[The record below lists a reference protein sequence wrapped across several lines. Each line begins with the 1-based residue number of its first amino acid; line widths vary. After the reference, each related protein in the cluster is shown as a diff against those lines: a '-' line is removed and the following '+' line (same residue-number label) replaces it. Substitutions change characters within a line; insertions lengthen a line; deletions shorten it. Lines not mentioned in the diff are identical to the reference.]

1 MADRLR
7 LLFVGLWAALLIAK
21 IGLAAWL
28 PPLVDET
35 FYTWEG
41 RHLAWAYSDLPGLTA
56 WLTRLGI
63 ELGGL
68 NPLAVRL
75 PFLALGAAVPW
86 LVVGLARRWFDP
98 VHAWLAGLL
107 ALAMPLSGSL
117 GMLATPDVPLVLAML
132 LCLDGIARLRERI
145 DRAGLAVLA
154 LGLAMGALSHYRFVL
169 ALAAGLAGL
178 LLDPRGRRLLGE
190 PRVWA
195 AIALGALAWLP
206 LMLWNLQYG
215 GAGLR
220 FQFVDRHPW
229 AFHAE
234 GWTWLPS
241 QFLLVTPAL
250 FVLLAWTLATAWRRR
265 ADPAAPW
272 GLLAGFA
279 AVAVPG
285 YFVMGFFVDSERV
298 SFHWPLAG
306 WLALAVAAPAVL
318 QAWPAWARRAVWGLA
333 GLGLTA
339 LLGYHTAAAMPAAR
353 HALAGNAL
361 YPGYFAGWPELAA
374 ELRRLDLPPDTAIV
388 ANYLDVGAQLAFNLD
403 RPDVLVLEHAKN
415 QHSGRAAQLR
425 HWRQVYQ
432 RQPGATAPVLLV
444 VDQHADK
451 MEHQLAE
458 FHRLCETFGPLPAPT
473 VLNVD
478 HGRKRYL
485 LFRIVGRGDGGCV
498 APALM
503 YIDRPRGKGSLPA
516 RFEVAGW
523 AFKEGVGLSRV
534 EVTLD
539 ERVVAEAEYGL
550 PMPHVAAFWKVST
563 DPNHP
568 KVGFRAQVDASA
580 LAPGRHWL
588 GLRLHGADGSVE
600 TTGGMPVTLGR

>member
-1 MADRLR
+1 
-7 LLFVGLWAALLIAK
+7 VAK
-21 IGLAAWL
+21 ICLAAWL

-41 RHLAWAYSDLPGLTA
+41 RNLAWAYSDLPGLTA

-86 LVVGLARRWFDP
+86 LVVALARRWFGP
-98 VHAWLAGLL
+98 AHAWLAGLL
-107 ALAMPLSGSL
+107 ALAMPLSGTL
-117 GMLATPDVPLVLAML
+117 GMLATPDVPLVLAVL
-132 LCLDGIARLRERI
+132 LCLDAIARLRQRV
-145 DRAGLAVLA
+145 DLAGLAVLV
-154 LGLAMGALSHYRFVL
+154 LGLAMGALTHYRFAL

-178 LLDPRGRRLLGE
+178 LFDPRGRRLLTE

-206 LMLWNLQYG
+206 LLLWNLQYG
-215 GAGLR
+215 GAGVR
-220 FQFVDRHPW
+220 FQFVERHPW
-229 AFHAE
+229 AFHAG

-250 FVLLAWTLATAWRRR
+250 FLLLAWTLALAWRRR
-265 ADPAAPW
+265 HDPEQPW

-306 WLALAVAAPAVL
+306 WLALAVAAPTIL
-318 QAWPAWARRAVWGLA
+318 RTWPTWARRAVWGLA
-333 GLGLTA
+333 GLGLAT
-339 LLGYHTAAAMPAAR
+339 LLGYHTAAALPAAR
-353 HALAGNAL
+353 LALAGSGA
-361 YPGYFAGWPELAA
+361 YPGYFAGWQELAA
-374 ELRRLDLPPDTAIV
+374 EVRRLDLPADTRIV

-415 QHSGRAAQLR
+415 RHSGRAAQLR
-425 HWRQVYQ
+425 HWGQVYAG
-432 RQPGATAPVLLV
+432 PGGSTSAPILLV
-444 VDQHADK
+444 VDHHADK

-458 FHRLCETFGPLPAPT
+458 FHRLCETFGPLPPPR

-485 LFRIVGRGDGGCV
+485 LFRIDGRSEGGCV

-503 YIDRPRGKGSLPA
+503 YIDRPRGKGTLPA

-523 AFKEGVGLSRV
+523 AFKEGVGLTRV

-539 ERVVAEAEYGL
+539 DRVVAQAEYGL
-550 PMPHVAAFWKVST
+550 PMPHVAAFWKVSS
-563 DPNHP
+563 DPHQPN
-568 KVGFRAQVDASA
+568 VGFRAQVDASA

-588 GLRLHGADGSVE
+588 GLRLYGGDGSVE
-600 TTGGMPVTLGR
+600 ATAGMPVMLGR